1 MNNQRTSI
9 YIGYVK
15 NVVGSSWQWGTAET
29 CGWNQKKRT
38 TLQRASGLCEKNLV
52 WFVLAVQNQTESIW
66 DVEKTLAV
74 RPAVKNRKNL
84 GCEKSL
90 VKNSTEEHMWT
101 GSEEPTEDHLDL
113 WKKSCAVRPGSEEP
127 NERASGLWEKTLCG
141 SQWRPRKNSLSL
153 MRKKDCEKGS
163 GFVLNGRTRHRSQR
177 RTKERGVRGR
187 NEKTKETEDGK
198 PAWTYALCNNRI
210 ATK

>member
-66 DVEKTLAV
+66 DVEKTWTV
-74 RPAVKNRKNL
+74 RPAVKNQ
-84 GCEKSL
+84 
-90 VKNSTEEHMWT
+90 TEEP
-101 GSEEPTEDHLDL
+101 GL
-113 WKKSCAVRPGSEEP
+113 WKKPSEELNGRASVLCGKTCAVRPGSEEP

>member
-1 MNNQRTSI
+1 MWKTLLVRP
-9 YIGYVK
+9 
-15 NVVGSSWQWGTAET
+15 GSEEPQKHVDET
-29 CGWNQKKRT
+29 T
-38 TLQRASGLCEKNLV
+38 TLQQASGLCEKTLCGSS
-52 WFVLAVQNQTESIW
+52 WQCRIKRRASGMWKKLWRFVLQWRIGRIWVVKKAQWRTQRKSIW
-66 DVEKTLAV
+66 V
-74 RPAVKNRKNL
+74 
-84 GCEKSL
+84 
-90 VKNSTEEHMWT
+90 MWT

-177 RTKERGVRGR
+177 RSKEELEDETKRRKR
-187 NEKTKETEDGK
+187 PKTESPLELTHFAIIE
-198 PAWTYALCNNRI
+198 
-210 ATK
+210 